1 MRKYKKM
8 VVPIIITVV
17 VILYCAVYFGLLI
30 SYLDGIEKYLIGI
43 IPLLFI
49 ALMVKVCIE
58 RIDEI
63 KKGDEDDISK
73 Y

>member
-17 VILYCAVYFGLLI
+17 VILYCAIYFGLLI
-30 SYLDGIEKYLIGI
+30 SYLDSIEKYLIGV

-49 ALMVKVCIE
+49 VLMVKVCIE

>member
-17 VILYCAVYFGLLI
+17 VIIYCAIYFGLLI
-30 SYLDGIEKYLIGI
+30 SYLDGIEKYLIGV

-58 RIDEI
+58 RINEI